1 MQCKRAANTAIY
13 KNLFAM
19 NCNIWLEGL
28 MWCNKSSVQQCS
40 MSLSERVYQF
50 LQFEFVSLLF
60 LVVVLVITWCA
71 APGTPIGINAGPF
84 PLGFARRIVS
94 SSSIILLVL
103 FYVVYC
109 NEWMKKCE
117 NVSQYS
123 SRTSFCSRSIA
134 HKPTALKF
142 VRITSNHHRS
152 TRTRTVLHPSWLSLN
167 TSWSKL
173 L

>member
-1 MQCKRAANTAIY
+1 
-13 KNLFAM
+13 
-19 NCNIWLEGL
+19 

-123 SRTSFCSRSIA
+123 SRTSFCSRSIV
-134 HKPTALKF
+134 HKPTALHF
-142 VRITSNHHRS
+142 SRIISNHHHKVYTHTYCS
-152 TRTRTVLHPSWLSLN
+152 SSIMAFSEYFVIQVALN
-167 TSWSKL
+167 TAINL
-173 L
+173 ERNFMER